1 MFRDGAARLLVFRL
15 GSERFALELA
25 AVDEVI
31 EVPALQR
38 IPDAP
43 ANVLGLATIRGELVS
58 LYDPRPL
65 LGVGDRVDGAALL
78 FSRDARRMALA
89 IDDVFDPIV
98 VEESELRAAPGM
110 ESSDGVLVGVVL
122 REGQLIAVL
131 DADALLNAATLVT
144 EGDHK

>member
-1 MFRDGAARLLVFRL
+1 MFRDGVARLLVFRL

-31 EVPALQR
+31 EVPAVQR
-38 IPDAP
+38 VPDAP

-58 LYDPRPL
+58 VYDPRPTL
-65 LGVGDRVDGAALL
+65 RVGDRVDGAALV
-78 FSRDARRMALA
+78 FAREDRRMALA

-98 VEESELRAAPGM
+98 VEASELRPAPGM

-122 REGQLIAVL
+122 RDGRLIAVL
-131 DADALLNAATLVT
+131 DADALVNAATLVT